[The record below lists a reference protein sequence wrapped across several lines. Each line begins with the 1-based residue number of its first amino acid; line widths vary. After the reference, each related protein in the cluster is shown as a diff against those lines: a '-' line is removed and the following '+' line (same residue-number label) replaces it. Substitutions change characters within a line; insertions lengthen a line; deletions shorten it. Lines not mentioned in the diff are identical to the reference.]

1 MLCQQWEN
9 KSNALSL
16 KTPAREHAA
25 EMTKSEDT
33 ENLNPKKILT
43 LPLNKRK
50 TSTPGMLQWQNLW
63 HT

>member
-16 KTPAREHAA
+16 KTPAREHA

-33 ENLNPKKILT
+33 ENLNTPKSQENFNPSPK
-43 LPLNKRK
+43 
-50 TSTPGMLQWQNLW
+50 
-63 HT
+63 